1 MPPVRLQVWV
11 GRLRVRARRLMRSVA
26 GTLESPATRGA
37 CASGCF
43 VGRAFQVLSA
53 LLSESGPGKPL
64 AHGMQTT
71 QSPLSSERDS
81 DRDSGSRPSALRR
94 SPESRGRGSASESS
108 VTRIN
113 QTRPG
118 PDGRALVRSV
128 GRSSEAPCRAGSG
141 MRDMIVTGTD
151 HWPVHYNA
159 PMSSESYLNFERK
172 KHQNLQDMLS
182 FVNERTDRK

>member
-26 GTLESPATRGA
+26 VSLASPATRGA
-37 CASGCF
+37 CAGGCF

-94 SPESRGRGSASESS
+94 SPESRRRPPIAIAGLRSESELVIS
-108 VTRIN
+108 NKTVTPGRPSPRPPSLCRH
-113 QTRPG
+113 QRPASAPRPAGVRAQAPG
-118 PDGRALVRSV
+118 PADLSEIGRDNLAWLPQVATC
-128 GRSSEAPCRAGSG
+128 SSRATAEA
-141 MRDMIVTGTD
+141 
-151 HWPVHYNA
+151 
-159 PMSSESYLNFERK
+159 
-172 KHQNLQDMLS
+172 
-182 FVNERTDRK
+182 